1 MKGFGGV
8 VSFELEGDLETTIR
22 FVDRLKLAY
31 LMPSLGGTETLI
43 TQPATTSHY
52 QVPVEERRKQG
63 ITDSLI
69 RLSLGIE
76 DAEDIVADMEQ
87 AFRKI

>member
-52 QVPVEERRKQG
+52 QVPVEERWKQG